1 MSFQFK
7 SIGSSSRPG
16 SSAVNGRVIASLNLG
31 NGKSAVAVRAPA
43 RAAGG
48 RIEVREQAQPRPQLG
63 QRASRGGRGPNP
75 NQRVVMNCISKDSPR
90 LAATA
95 DPFDRAHD
103 RVDLSDQLIP
113 AAVAVGRSRR
123 GKPIAVRPTIVGAE
137 PRRYDKSYV
146 NHRGIAVDSQ
156 FDWLH
161 DAQQRLAGVPGVGDA
176 GTTRDRVMDA
186 VRAARPETLRGL
198 TRGVTKS

>member
-7 SIGSSSRPG
+7 SIGSSSR
-16 SSAVNGRVIASLNLG
+16 STGRVIASLNLG
-31 NGKSAVAVRAPA
+31 NGKSAVAVRA
-43 RAAGG
+43 AGG
-48 RIEVREQAQPRPQLG
+48 RIEVRENAKPQAKPR
-63 QRASRGGRGPNP
+63 QRASRGPNP

-198 TRGVTKS
+198 TRGVTKN

>member
-7 SIGSSSRPG
+7 SIGSSSRAESRAG
-16 SSAVNGRVIASLNLG
+16 SSAANGRVIASLNLG
-31 NGKSAVAVRAPA
+31 NGKSAVAA

-48 RIEVREQAQPRPQLG
+48 RIEVREQPQPR
-63 QRASRGGRGPNP
+63 QRASRGPNP

-90 LAATA
+90 LAPTA

-103 RVDLSDQLIP
+103 RVDIGGQLIP

-123 GKPIAVRPTIVGAE
+123 GKPIAVRPTIDRAE

-198 TRGVTKS
+198 TRGVTKN